1 MMDVNQILLDMIKK
15 CGSIETSSVN
25 EIEELIDTGLE
36 KNEENIQKAAME
48 YLEEKGYAFREDNLM
63 RAKKHIEES
72 SQYSDT
78 VMVRKKHAMEE
89 DLLSDVEDA
98 DVEKL
103 TQACILDNLIKLND
117 KLDKMVNPH
126 YQYAVEVL
134 DDVLTDKDKP
144 MANL

>member
-1 MMDVNQILLDMIKK
+1 MMDVNQILLEMIKK

-98 DVEKL
+98 DVEEFDKNFPPKEKL
-103 TQACILDNLIKLND
+103 KL
-117 KLDKMVNPH
+117 LG
-126 YQYAVEVL
+126 QIFS
-134 DDVLTDKDKP
+134 
-144 MANL
+144 